1 MQQSLKRYLLFISF
15 CILLI
20 ACTSQY
26 RKMQKTNG
34 DIGCIEKFRP
44 VFNGT
49 VYHTKVDVV
58 GKHLSGLLVIKK
70 MPDSSMRIV
79 FTSEIGFKFFDFG
92 FSKDS
97 GFKVYYILP
106 QMDKK
111 AVIKTL
117 RKDFELV
124 MMYNTTAVGSHI
136 LKDKENFYY
145 AFPQEKGLNYYVVD
159 SACSELRL
167 MQRSS
172 KRKAVVEAIM
182 QQYNNGVPDTIGITH
197 KNFNFTIGL
206 KRVEKK

>member
-1 MQQSLKRYLLFISF
+1 MRYLLSISF
-15 CILLI
+15 AILLA
-20 ACTSQY
+20 ACSSQY
-26 RKMQKTNG
+26 RKMQKTSG
-34 DIGCIEKFRP
+34 DINCIRQFKP
-44 VFNGT
+44 AFNST
-49 VYHTKVDVV
+49 TYRTKVDVV
-58 GKHLSGLLVIKK
+58 GKHLSGLLLIKN
-70 MPDSSMRIV
+70 MPDSSIRIV

-97 GFKVYYILP
+97 GFQVHYIIK

-124 MMYNTTAVGSHI
+124 MMYNTPVSGSYM
-136 LKDKENFYY
+136 LKDSGKIYH
-145 AFPQEKGLNYYVVD
+145 AFPQEKGVNYYITD
-159 SACSELRL
+159 STCTQLLL

-182 QQYNNGVPDTIGITH
+182 QSYHDNVPDTIGITH

-206 KRVEKK
+206 KRIEKK